1 MKKLIWHTEKR
12 KINDLI
18 PYEGNPR
25 MMTEKQKND
34 LEESLKRFN
43 LMSIPVVNIDNVIVS
58 GHQRLK
64 ILQLLGRGEELID
77 VRLPNRELNLEE
89 LREANLRE
97 NKNLG
102 S

>member
-1 MKKLIWHTEKR
+1 MNKKKLVWHTDKR

-25 MMTEKQKND
+25 QMSQKQKED

-43 LMSIPVVNIDNVIVS
+43 LMSIPVINTDNTIVS

-64 ILQLLGRGEELID
+64 ILQLLGRGEEEID
-77 VRLPNRELNLEE
+77 VRIPNRGLTPEE
-89 LREANLRE
+89 LREANLR
-97 NKNLG
+97 
-102 S
+102 